1 MVEVVSERVLILAPV
16 GRDAPLVQGIL
27 QQAGVDSAVCD
38 RLDQL
43 CDALEA
49 GAAAAL
55 IAEEALLESDSR
67 RLLTWVRAQPSWSDM
82 PFVVL
87 LERGGRGRETADI
100 IFLNSTANMT
110 LLERPISAAT
120 LVSTLQAALRARRR
134 QYEVRNALD
143 ALSASENRYRL
154 LAADLERQVEAR
166 TKSLA
171 ESNDRLTQ
179 EIVERQRAEQA
190 LQQTQKLEAIGQ
202 LTSGVAHDFNNL
214 LQAVLGNLEIARLR
228 SESGNVR
235 RYLDTASLAAQRGAK
250 LVAQLL
256 AFARKQ
262 HLVPAVVNL
271 NSVIASTGDL
281 LARTIGALVEIKT
294 EFDPDLWPA
303 IVDPTQI
310 ELALVNLC
318 LNGRDAMPD
327 GGRLTL
333 STCNVLSSERPHGA
347 APGDYVALAVADT
360 GVGMSDEV
368 LAKAFDPF
376 FTTKDVGK
384 GSGLGLSM
392 VHGLA
397 VQSGG
402 IVAIESRVGVG
413 TTVRVYL
420 PRAAVS
426 AAPVCAP
433 QGAPTTSYVT
443 SKSSA

>member
-1 MVEVVSERVLILAPV
+1 MAIEAVNERVLILAPA

-27 QQAGVDSAVCD
+27 QRAGVDSLVCEQ
-38 RLDQL
+38 LDHV

-49 GAAAAL
+49 GAAAVL

-67 RLLTWVRAQPSWSDM
+67 RLLSWVRAQESWSDL

-87 LERGGRGRETADI
+87 LERGGRGREKADI
-100 IFLNSTANMT
+100 IFLNSSANMT

-154 LAADLERQVEAR
+154 LAADLERLVEAR

-171 ESNDRLTQ
+171 ESNTRLTQ
-179 EIVERQRAEQA
+179 EIVERERAEQA

-228 SESGNVR
+228 TDSDNVR

-262 HLVPAVVNL
+262 HLVPAAVDL
-271 NSVIASTGDL
+271 NSIIASTRDL

-294 EFDPDLWPA
+294 ESEPDLWPA
-303 IVDPTQI
+303 LVDPTQI

-318 LNGRDAMPD
+318 LNGRDAMPG

-333 STCNVLSSERPHGA
+333 STCNVLASERPHGA

-360 GVGMSDEV
+360 GVGMSDDV
-368 LAKAFDPF
+368 LARAFDPF
-376 FTTKDVGK
+376 FTTKDIGK

-402 IVAIESRVGVG
+402 IVVIESRVGAG

-420 PRAAVS
+420 PRAKAS

-433 QGAPTTSYVT
+433 EGALTTS
-443 SKSSA
+443 